1 MQDSYLLTTYRLEGL
16 DLFKQFKLRKHMK
29 VLINNCHGGFGFS
42 REFELQNRTLI
53 EDAIGRHDVALIEA
67 VESFGLYEAS
77 DQFAKIA
84 IDNVPDGCE
93 YHINEYDGAEYV
105 DDTWIDISMDELRNG
120 LSEDRIEL
128 AMKCISIKINKSL

>member
-1 MQDSYLLTTYRLEGL
+1 
-16 DLFKQFKLRKHMK
+16 MK
-29 VLINNCHGGFGFS
+29 VLINNCYGGFGFS
-42 REFELQNRTLI
+42 EEFELEHRRLI

-77 DQFAKIA
+77 NRYSKLA

-93 YHINEYDGAEYV
+93 YHINEYDGTEYV
-105 DDTWIDISMDELRNG
+105 DDTWITISMDELRNG

-128 AMKCISIKINKSL
+128 AMRCISIKIDKSI